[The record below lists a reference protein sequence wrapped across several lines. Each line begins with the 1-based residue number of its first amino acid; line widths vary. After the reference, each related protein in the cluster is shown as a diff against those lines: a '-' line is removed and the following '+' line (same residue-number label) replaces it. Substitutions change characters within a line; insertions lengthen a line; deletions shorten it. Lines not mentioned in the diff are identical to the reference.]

1 MQTDQSKMQH
11 LTGVGNG
18 KTYYL
23 ATFGCQMNEHDSEVM
38 AALLEGLGFIPA
50 EEVENA
56 SLIVI
61 NTCAV
66 RKKPEDKVA
75 SLLGKLALLKKI
87 KKDLIIA
94 VTGCMSQQEE
104 TAFYLK
110 ERFPFVDLIMGTHS
124 LPRLPSH
131 IAEIMEQGQQGT
143 IIDIAE
149 DYTPREGLPVK
160 HSSSFKAW
168 LPVNYGCNNYCS
180 YCIVPYV
187 RGRERSRK
195 MEDIINEAESLAA
208 RGYLE
213 ITLLGQN
220 VNSYGHDLPGRPTF
234 AELLREIDQIKRLVR
249 IRFMTSHPKDLSSE
263 LINTLAAGEKIC
275 EHFHLPVQSGSN
287 RILKLMRR
295 QYSREK
301 YLSLVEEIRAKIPG
315 VALTTDLIVGF
326 PGESEDD
333 FNDTLSLL
341 GEIHFDNA
349 FSFLYSPRRNTKAA
363 VLAETMTRQ
372 EKEERLKKLN
382 KLQHRLSREANELL
396 VGRTMELLVE
406 GCSKNNPEMLT
417 GRTRTNKLVHF
428 PASGN
433 YAGRM
438 IRVVIREA
446 RTWDLIGEE
455 KPVN

>member
-1 MQTDQSKMQH
+1 MQNS
-11 LTGVGNG
+11 LTGLGNG
-18 KTYYL
+18 RSYHL
-23 ATFGCQMNEHDSEVM
+23 VTFGCQMNEHDSEVM
-38 AALLEGLGFIPA
+38 AALLEGLGFIPV
-50 EEVENA
+50 EETENA
-56 SLIVI
+56 DLIII

-75 SLLGKLALLKKI
+75 SMLGKLAPLKKI
-87 KKDLIIA
+87 KKNMIIV

-110 ERFPFVDLIMGTHS
+110 ERFPFVNLIMGTHA
-124 LPRLPSH
+124 LPRLPLH
-131 IAEIMEQGQQGT
+131 VAEIMALGQQKT
-143 IIDIAE
+143 IVDIEE
-149 DYTPREGLPVK
+149 DYTAREGLPVK
-160 HSSSFKAW
+160 HGSSFKAW
-168 LPVNYGCNNYCS
+168 LPVNYGCNNFCS

-195 MEDIINEAESLAA
+195 MEDIITEAESLVA
-208 RGYLE
+208 RGFLE

-234 AELLREIDQIKRLVR
+234 AELLRQIDQIKGLAR
-249 IRFMTSHPKDLSSE
+249 IRFMTSHPKDLPSE
-263 LINTLAAGEKIC
+263 LIKTIAVGEKIC

-301 YLSLVEEIRAKIPG
+301 YLSLVQEIRKEIPG

-341 GEIHFDNA
+341 GEIRFDNA

-363 VLAETMTRQ
+363 TLVETMTRQ
-372 EKEERLKKLN
+372 EKEERLKQLN
-382 KLQHRLSREANELL
+382 NLQHRISREINELL
-396 VGRTMELLVE
+396 VGRNVELLVE
-406 GCSKNNPEMLT
+406 GPSKNNPEMLT

-428 PASGN
+428 PAPGN
-433 YAGRM
+433 HTGKM
-438 IRVVIREA
+438 IRVM
-446 RTWDLIGEE
+446 
-455 KPVN
+455 